1 MSKHE
6 IKDERKIVDNAIQNC
21 KGFIDALEWV
31 KQITDD
37 SAVNDKIVETE
48 YLMAE
53 YRERL
58 HSIMIEEGRKEEKKN
73 RNSKNKKERQKDE
86 TRIRQTALR

>member
-1 MSKHE
+1 MPKHE

-37 SAVNDKIVETE
+37 PAIDDKIIETE
-48 YLMAE
+48 SLMAE

-58 HSIMIEEGRKEEKKN
+58 HSIMLEEGRREEKN
-73 RNSKNKKERQKDE
+73 RSSKKKKLPKERQKDE
-86 TRIRQTALR
+86 TGTR